1 VRAALDRLP
10 GIAHARSRLVSGDA
24 QTATCAYRAGG
35 ERLTVEI
42 QSVPQAYQ
50 VYGTASVHQVQAN
63 VGRTDAVPAG
73 EYPRQVDGVG
83 VLASGIPS
91 ERQLI
96 TTNGTPRRGGA
107 FVRVSLLHR
116 ARGAPPDLA
125 VARRVARAAL
135 RTAPRGPDPAP
146 PSG

>member
-1 VRAALDRLP
+1 MRAALDRLP
-10 GIAHARSRLVSGDA
+10 GIAHAQSRLVTGDA

-42 QSVPQAYQ
+42 QSVPQAYE
-50 VYGTASVHQVQAN
+50 VYETASVHQVQAN
-63 VGRTDAVPAG
+63 VGVASAVPSG
-73 EYPRQVDGVG
+73 DYPKQVDGVG
-83 VLASGIPS
+83 VLASWIPS

-96 TTNGTPRRGGA
+96 TTNGTRRRGGA
-107 FVRVSLLHR
+107 FVRVSVLHR
-116 ARGAPPDLA
+116 AHGAPRDLA